1 MKRAM
6 YYLVP
11 LVMIA
16 FLGMVGRF
24 MFIGP
29 RMRVMPHIRAFQ
41 AVMPPSPEGSVPR
54 HDGVSTAPTSQEA
67 QAAHNPL
74 PATPPNL
81 ARGKVY
87 YGYYCLQCHGE
98 KGDGHGPVGES
109 FFPVPADLRGK
120 QVQAMSDG
128 QLLRGMLVGI
138 GHEPVLGRIVAPEAR
153 WLLVL
158 YVRSLT
164 R

>member
-1 MKRAM
+1 LV
-6 YYLVP
+6 YLVP

-16 FLGMVGRF
+16 FLGVVGRF

-41 AVMPPSPEGSVPR
+41 AVMPASPEGSVPLY
-54 HDGVSTAPTSQEA
+54 DPVTTAPTSQ
-67 QAAHNPL
+67 AAAAMHNPL
-74 PATPPNL
+74 PVTSANL
-81 ARGKVY
+81 ARGEVY

-98 KGDGHGPVGES
+98 KGDGRGPVGES

-138 GHEPVLGRIVAPEAR
+138 GHEPVLGRIVEPDAR
-153 WLLVL
+153 WPLVL
-158 YVRSLT
+158 YVRWLGEKKP
-164 R
+164 